1 MFKKIFS
8 AVLLAAVLIFSA
20 NNFANAANDYRDER
34 DFRGKADF
42 YIVVNCNEWV
52 SLRYAPN
59 VNSER
64 LTKIPLGTKVL
75 AADMNPRNGFIA
87 VHYNGFKGYV
97 LEEYL
102 KFYSMS

>member
-1 MFKKIFS
+1 MKKFLVILS
-8 AVLLAAVLIFSA
+8 MMLIFSA
-20 NNFANAANDYRDER
+20 NNFVNAANDYRDEW
-34 DFRGKADF
+34 DFKTKADY

-59 VNSER
+59 VNSKR

-75 AADMNPRNGFIA
+75 ATDMNPRNGFIA
-87 VHYNGFKGYV
+87 VQYKGLKGYV
-97 LEEYL
+97 LADYL